1 MADDPIRQALNA
13 GKTLSNVWIM
23 LGSGLVLEIAA
34 HAGWDM
40 ATIDLQHGQ
49 GGFNEMVAMITA
61 ADAAGIP
68 ALVRI
73 PHNEPGYIHRAL
85 DAGVQGVIS
94 PMINTKQ
101 DAQDFAN
108 ACKYPPVGARSWGP
122 VRAALITKGDYTT
135 LANDWTFCCAQIETQ
150 AALDNIDDIM
160 GVDGID
166 CVLVGPN
173 DLCLSLTKGEE
184 LDISTPVVLEALDL
198 ILAKAKEHNVYAWC
212 FANDAEYARMAAQ
225 KGFKI
230 ITAGT
235 DAGFI
240 AAGAQEALKAAFDR

>member
-1 MADDPIRQALNA
+1 MAQDPIRQALDA

-34 HAGWDM
+34 DAGWDT

-61 ADAAGIP
+61 ADAAEIP

-85 DAGVQGVIS
+85 DAGAQGVIA
-94 PMINTKQ
+94 PMINSKK
-101 DAQDFAN
+101 DAQDFAS
-108 ACKYPPVGARSWGP
+108 ACKYPPIGARSWGP
-122 VRAALITKGDYTT
+122 VRAALVMEGDYTT
-135 LANDWTFCCAQIETQ
+135 QANDWTFCCAQIETQ
-150 AALDNIDDIM
+150 SALDNIDDIM
-160 GVDGID
+160 STDGID

-173 DLCLSLTKGEE
+173 DLCLSLTKGDK
-184 LDISTPVVLEALDL
+184 LDINAPVVLEALDL

-212 FANDAEYARMAAQ
+212 FANDAEYARMVTK
-225 KGFKI
+225 KGYQI
-230 ITAGT
+230 ITAGA

-240 AAGAQEALKAAFDR
+240 AAGAQAALKAAFD